1 MKDRDKANG
10 RFIEQGLVLWSLTL
24 FINPIVVNA
33 DSSSAE
39 TKAGLKMPNAPDPSF
54 PNHRSK

>member
-1 MKDRDKANG
+1 MPAAV